1 MVRVRTH
8 IMFQGDAEEA
18 LALYARVFE
27 DFKVM
32 DVERYGAGE
41 ERPEGA
47 LKLASVTFAGHELLV
62 FDSPPIHQFTFTP
75 AMSLFVDFESEQAFE
90 AAFRKLAEGGK
101 VLMPP
106 DAYGFSRRFGWLTDR
121 FGLSWQLNVP

>member
-18 LALYARVFE
+18 LAPYARVFE
-27 DFKVM
+27 DFEVM

-41 ERPEGA
+41 ARPEGA
-47 LKLASVTFAGHELLV
+47 LKLASVAFAGHELLV
-62 FDSPPIHQFTFTP
+62 FDSPPIHEFTFTP
-75 AMSLFVDFESEQAFE
+75 AMSLFVDFESEEAFE
-90 AAFRKLAEGGK
+90 AAFRELAEGGK

-106 DAYGFSRRFGWLTDR
+106 GGYGFSRRFCWLTDR